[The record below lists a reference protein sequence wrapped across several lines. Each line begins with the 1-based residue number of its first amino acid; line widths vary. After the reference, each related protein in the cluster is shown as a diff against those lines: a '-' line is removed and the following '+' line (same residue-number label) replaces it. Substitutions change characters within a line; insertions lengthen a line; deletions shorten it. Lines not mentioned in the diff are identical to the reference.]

1 MSEGEGPRSME
12 LPTHMQF
19 RFREINKILK
29 QTVTLI
35 PNSGQAT
42 VNANDTIIVELPHN
56 SVIDLSTLIMEYT
69 GACSHTGR
77 TNAGA
82 DAHVGSRFFPRNSS
96 SIIEQLDVEINGQT
110 RFTLNNYGLVYNI
123 LHDYSCAHDKRR
135 VLEDGVSTAPLDI

>member
-12 LPTHMQF
+12 LPSRMQF

-69 GACSHTGR
+69 GSCAHTGR

-82 DAHVGSRFFPRNSS
+82 NDHVGSQFFPRNSS

-110 RFTLNNYGLVYNI
+110 RFTLINYGLVYNI